1 MWVVV
6 VFLLPLASC
15 GVGGLIYA
23 TSDCTAVSLG
33 QDTFFKDVF
42 NLRFFYWLNKD

>member
-1 MWVVV
+1 MGVGCFFF
-6 VFLLPLASC
+6 FLLPLASC

-33 QDTFFKDVF
+33 QDTFLKMF
-42 NLRFFYWLNKD
+42 LISGFFTG

>member
-1 MWVVV
+1 MWFFF
-6 VFLLPLASC
+6 FLLPLASC

-33 QDTFFKDVF
+33 QDTLLKMFLISGFFTG
-42 NLRFFYWLNKD
+42 